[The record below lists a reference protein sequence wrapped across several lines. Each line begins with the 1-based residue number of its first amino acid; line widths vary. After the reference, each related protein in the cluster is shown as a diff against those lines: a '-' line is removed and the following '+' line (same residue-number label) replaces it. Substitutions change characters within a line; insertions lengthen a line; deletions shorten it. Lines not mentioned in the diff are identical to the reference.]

1 MLATVVL
8 KSFAFSVLQHIP
20 PPSSPISGSVLEM
33 DTSSLSES
41 HKHIAYSILVWHIA
55 TTIFEVRH
63 PEQSDPEGNKIA
75 ATHLSRYCAYLVSA
89 CPQLVPDD
97 DEWCKSL
104 YKDVKKEADR
114 VLAVTPGVEY
124 QQLVQLLSSN
134 AKHQVLRNGAK
145 LATQLED
152 SGK

>member
-1 MLATVVL
+1 V
-8 KSFAFSVLQHIP
+8 
-20 PPSSPISGSVLEM
+20 SS
-33 DTSSLSES
+33 
-41 HKHIAYSILVWHIA
+41 
-55 TTIFEVRH
+55 
-63 PEQSDPEGNKIA
+63 
-75 ATHLSRYCAYLVSA
+75 

-152 SGK
+152 SGKGWAALAQFWAEKILYVAPSENLEGHADAIAFGGELITLIWASLAHAGIVSRLDVPADTAANSGQV